1 MEGVVIAA
9 VVPGSEVWR
18 DRALPSTSGQIDEMI
33 EGTRGHDGDRPAREA
48 RPPIGRPRRAE
59 DGRVD
64 LEVHQVVRD
73 LAGRIVKDEIV
84 RHVYAFEDGLI
95 KSMDIVPK

>member
-1 MEGVVIAA
+1 M
-9 VVPGSEVWR
+9 
-18 DRALPSTSGQIDEMI
+18 
-33 EGTRGHDGDRPAREA
+33 
-48 RPPIGRPRRAE
+48 
-59 DGRVD
+59 D